1 MSSAS
6 IKKIIHC
13 KKEQLVEMVL
23 DIEKYP
29 EFVPWCI
36 EGKINDKNESLDLIT
51 FNGDLKVGKSILN
64 ETFSSHVSYYKEK
77 DTIIVTNLNGPLKHL
92 KNEWK
97 FKEVNN
103 STQLEFFID
112 FELKNP
118 ILNGIMKKSFELG
131 LNKIAKT
138 NGFLLVSSSPL
149 TRSSYH
155 ADEDFRKLQDARNKQ
170 LECLPHLSLI
180 HI

>member
-6 IKKIIHC
+6 IKKIIPC
-13 KKEQLVEMVL
+13 KKNDLIQMVL

-36 EGKINDKNESLDLIT
+36 EGKIYEKNESDDLVS

-64 ETFSSHVSYYKEK
+64 ETFSSHVSYLK
-77 DTIIVTNLNGPLKHL
+77 DKDKIIVTNLDGPLKHL
-92 KNEWK
+92 KKEWI

-103 STQLEFFID
+103 ATELEFFID

-118 ILNGIMKKSFELG
+118 ILNSIMKKSFEIG
-131 LNKIAKT
+131 LNKIAKS
-138 NGFLLVSSSPL
+138 FEE
-149 TRSSYH
+149 R
-155 ADEDFRKLQDARNKQ
+155 AIKLYK
-170 LECLPHLSLI
+170 
-180 HI
+180 

>member
-13 KKEQLVEMVL
+13 KKEQLIKMVL

-36 EGKINDKNESLDLIT
+36 EGNAYNKNESSDLIT

-77 DTIIVTNLNGPLKHL
+77 DIIIVTNLDGPLKHL

-103 STQLEFFID
+103 ATQLDFFID

-131 LNKIAKT
+131 LNKIAKAFEERA
-138 NGFLLVSSSPL
+138 N
-149 TRSSYH
+149 
-155 ADEDFRKLQDARNKQ
+155 KLFK
-170 LECLPHLSLI
+170 
-180 HI
+180 

>member
-1 MSSAS
+1 MSSTS
-6 IKKIIHC
+6 IKKILPC
-13 KKEQLVEMVL
+13 KKKQLIEMVL

-36 EGKINDKNESLDLIT
+36 EGKIHSKNESDDLIT
-51 FNGDLKVGKSILN
+51 FKGDLKVGKSLLN

-77 DTIIVTNLNGPLKHL
+77 DIIIATNLDGPLKNL

-97 FKEVNN
+97 FKEINN

-118 ILNGIMKKSFELG
+118 ILNAIMKKS
-131 LNKIAKT
+131 N
-138 NGFLLVSSSPL
+138 
-149 TRSSYH
+149 
-155 ADEDFRKLQDARNKQ
+155 
-170 LECLPHLSLI
+170 
-180 HI
+180 

>member
-1 MSSAS
+1 MSSTT
-6 IKKIIHC
+6 IKKIIPC
-13 KKEQLVEMVL
+13 KKKQLIEMVL

-36 EGKINDKNESLDLIT
+36 EGKIHSKNESDDLIT
-51 FNGDLKVGKSILN
+51 FKGDLKVGKSLLN

-77 DTIIVTNLNGPLKHL
+77 DIIIATNLDGPLKNL

-97 FKEVNN
+97 FKEINN

-118 ILNGIMKKSFELG
+118 ILNAIMKKSFELG
-131 LNKIAKT
+131 LNKIAKS
-138 NGFLLVSSSPL
+138 FEERAL
-149 TRSSYH
+149 
-155 ADEDFRKLQDARNKQ
+155 KLYK
-170 LECLPHLSLI
+170 
-180 HI
+180 